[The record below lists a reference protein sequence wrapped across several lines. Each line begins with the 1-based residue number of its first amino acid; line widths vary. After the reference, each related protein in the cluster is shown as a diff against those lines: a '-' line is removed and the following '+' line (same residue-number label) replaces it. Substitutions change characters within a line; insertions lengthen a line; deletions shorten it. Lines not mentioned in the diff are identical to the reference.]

1 MSDGVEQAKNIV
13 LLKNWNLYDQ
23 VRSLHVQS

>member
-13 LLKNWNLYDQ
+13 LLKIWNWYDQ
-23 VRSLHVQS
+23 VRSFHVQS